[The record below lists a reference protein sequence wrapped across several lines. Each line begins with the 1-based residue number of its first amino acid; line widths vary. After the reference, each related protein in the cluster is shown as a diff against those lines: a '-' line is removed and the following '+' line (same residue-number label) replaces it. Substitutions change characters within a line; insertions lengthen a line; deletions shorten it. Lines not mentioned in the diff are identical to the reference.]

1 MVGSVCAASVNDFK
15 VDGTFSG
22 IYNGEYYSVYANGNQ
37 DEGVCIYKNVN
48 DDVYDDM
55 ENDDVLDHVIHHDG
69 REYTY
74 GDDDMALNKSA
85 DNIATFKD
93 YDHATHGVSEVV
105 SQGGEQFVVV
115 FWAKDTSSMD
125 NAKLSSMLTDF
136 NKNNNVSP
144 VAF

>member
-1 MVGSVCAASVNDFK
+1 
-15 VDGTFSG
+15 
-22 IYNGEYYSVYANGNQ
+22 
-37 DEGVCIYKNVN
+37 
-48 DDVYDDM
+48 M

-105 SQGGEQFVVV
+105 SQAEN
-115 FWAKDTSSMD
+115 SSL
-125 NAKLSSMLTDF
+125 LSSGLKTQAAWTTL
-136 NKNNNVSP
+136 NSLQC
-144 VAF
+144 

>member
-1 MVGSVCAASVNDFK
+1 
-15 VDGTFSG
+15 
-22 IYNGEYYSVYANGNQ
+22 
-37 DEGVCIYKNVN
+37 
-48 DDVYDDM
+48 
-55 ENDDVLDHVIHHDG
+55 
-69 REYTY
+69 
-74 GDDDMALNKSA
+74 MALNKSA

-93 YDHATHGVSEVV
+93 YGHATHGVSEVV

-136 NKNNNVSP
+136 NKNNNVFP

>member
-1 MVGSVCAASVNDFK
+1 
-15 VDGTFSG
+15 
-22 IYNGEYYSVYANGNQ
+22 
-37 DEGVCIYKNVN
+37 
-48 DDVYDDM
+48 M

-74 GDDDMALNKSA
+74 GDDDMAVNKNA
-85 DNIATFKD
+85 DNTANFTD

-105 SQGGEQFVVV
+105 SQGNEQYIVT

-125 NAKLSSMLTDF
+125 TAKLASMLTDF